1 MRIAYFSPLR
11 PRSGKIV
18 EYSERLLPELALA
31 LEVGVFVDGYV
42 PESPRIRER
51 CRVHDLHAVHY
62 RKLLWQYDVVVYQ
75 VAASGPGAY
84 LDAYLDAYME
94 EPVRE
99 WPGIVVLHEAD
110 PGERVG
116 ARRLCERVLER
127 ALAVVA
133 GSAGL
138 EARLREELSYT
149 PVFAGQPVGDL
160 GALVRAY
167 LRIFD
172 AALTRAG
179 HWLEPLL
186 ETACAE
192 IPGFL
197 PGDRSAPWRAEVDEL
212 VGLAGSRSRT
222 SPTRS

>member
-1 MRIAYFSPLR
+1 MKIAYFSPLR
-11 PRSGKIV
+11 PRSGSIA
-18 EYSERLLPELALA
+18 EYSERLLPELSLT

-51 CRVHDLHAVHY
+51 CRVHDLRAMHY

-75 VAASGPGAY
+75 VASSGPEACPDSYLGAY
-84 LDAYLDAYME
+84 PDAYME

-99 WPGIVVLHEAD
+99 WPGIVVLHEVD
-110 PGERVG
+110 PSERVG
-116 ARRLCERVLER
+116 SPHLCERVLER

-138 EARLREELSYT
+138 EARLRDELSYT
-149 PVFAGQPVGDL
+149 AVFACEPAGDP

-179 HWLEPLL
+179 RWLEPLL

-197 PGDRSAPWRAEVDEL
+197 PGDRSAPWRAQVDEL

-222 SPTRS
+222 S

>member
-1 MRIAYFSPLR
+1 MKIAYFSPLR
-11 PRSGKIV
+11 PRSGKIA

-51 CRVHDLHAVHY
+51 CRVHDLCAVHY

-75 VAASGPGAY
+75 VAASGP
-84 LDAYLDAYME
+84 DAYPDAYME
-94 EPVRE
+94 EPLRE
-99 WPGIVVLHEAD
+99 WPGIVVLHETD

-116 ARRLCERVLER
+116 SRRICERVLER

-133 GSAGL
+133 GSAGQ

-149 PVFAGQPVGDL
+149 PVFAGESVGDV

-179 HWLEPLL
+179 RWLEPLL

-212 VGLAGSRSRT
+212 VGLAQSRSRT
-222 SPTRS
+222 W